1 MRPGWRSLRGM
12 PQSPTVSVIVVN
24 WNRRELLEG
33 CLASLHQQTFQDFE
47 LIVVDNGS
55 TDGSA
60 DWVAQ
65 ERFAATVIR
74 NADNRGFCE
83 ANNQGIRAGRAPF
96 VALLNN
102 DAEARPGWLQALV
115 AAALSSPDVGMVA
128 SKIVSFEDPGVID
141 KVGHLIYPDGQNR
154 GRATGIRDQGQFEEM
169 EEVAWPDGA
178 AALYRR
184 EMLDQIG
191 LFDEDFFAYADDA
204 ELGLRGRLAGWRC
217 LYQPA
222 AVVRH
227 RLGSTLG
234 RLSKRRLYLI
244 ERNRIWLV
252 AKLYP
257 MRLWPT
263 APLFTCLRWSATALT
278 ALRGHGE
285 AARARREISA
295 WGLLQCII
303 RANLAALVGL
313 PRMLAK
319 RRNVVRKLS
328 GAEAAALLRRYRISL
343 AELVFQID

>member
-1 MRPGWRSLRGM
+1 MS
-12 PQSPTVSVIVVN
+12 QSPTVSVVVVN
-24 WNRRELLEG
+24 WNRRDLLAS
-33 CLASLHQQTFQDFE
+33 CLASLQKQSFRDFE
-47 LIVVDNGS
+47 VIVVDNGS

-60 DWVAQ
+60 DWVAD
-65 ERFAATVIR
+65 EWPAATLIR
-74 NADNRGFCE
+74 NSANQGFCA
-83 ANNQGIRAGRAPF
+83 ANNQGIRAATAPF
-96 VALLNN
+96 IALLNN
-102 DAEARPGWLQALV
+102 DAEAEPGWLEALV
-115 AAALSSPDVGMVA
+115 STIKSDARAGMIA
-128 SKIVSFEDPGVID
+128 SKIVSFDDPSVID

-154 GRATGIRDQGQFEEM
+154 GRASGLRDEGQFEQV

-184 EMLDQIG
+184 EMLDETG

-217 LYQPA
+217 LYAPG

-234 RLSKRRLYLI
+234 RLSKQRLYLI

-257 MRLWPT
+257 LRLWPA
-263 APLFTCLRWSATALT
+263 APLFTVLRLTATALA
-278 ALRGHGE
+278 ALRSKGE
-285 AARARREISA
+285 ASRARQEISI
-295 WGLLQCII
+295 WGLLQCGI
-303 RANLAALVGL
+303 RANAAALIGL

-319 RRNVVRKLS
+319 RKTVVRKLS
-328 GAEAAALLRRYRISL
+328 GAEAARLLRRYRISL